1 MHHPESAGESAARKM
16 AHPVVFPRR
25 GSSTGGS
32 ISALA
37 TAAGPSVN
45 SSALPA
51 DDYPSPLLI
60 QPPPPAGCS
69 SPGPQHPPQSLNLLS
84 SQSQLQ
90 PQSLPP
96 GGAQIKKKSGFQI
109 TSVTPA
115 QISASTNNSIAEDT
129 ESYDDLD
136 ESHTE
141 DLSSSEILDVSSRAT
156 DMGGPERSSSEET
169 LNNFHEA
176 ETPGAVSPN
185 QPLLP
190 HHISQQQLPQ
200 NVMVNGSLHPH
211 HHGHHHHHG
220 LHHHH
225 QPPAPHGILPSAIHP
240 VVCNAPAVTTSSPSA
255 AAATTTTTTAAAAA
269 ATTSAHP
276 KLPSSGAIS
285 ENATVVGTSLSSLVG
300 APTVPGVP
308 GAAVTGIA
316 SSISAVA
323 GTPVNV
329 INPVPSNVNI
339 AVLGANVPGLV
350 ATPGGCNS
358 SSSSCPTGIQSGLMN
373 LNTGSALSGT
383 SSQNVNV
390 LQQQGPGTALN
401 TNVVMGVVTG
411 SATPVLISGTTSN
424 LGSASAVPVNAPA
437 MVGTV
442 PSGQHLPSTTATT
455 ASSRFRVVKLDSSSE
470 PFRKGRWTCT
480 EYYDKEAPVAASTSG
495 APSES
500 MPSHR
505 AVESIRQALTETVVG
520 SERESTSGS
529 SVSSTLSTLSHYTES
544 VGSGEMGTGTV
555 IQTFQQQVE
564 YCGTQSIQAPLPS
577 LPQSI
582 SQPQLAQGQMH
593 SQDMVH
599 PLMKSTGAPTVPAN
613 VGAIQPPSVNLSSMQ
628 TSIGHPTT
636 SIPQQP
642 LPFSQPPGPTPS
654 LGSVPQQQMGYP
666 PPQQPSAPAHL
677 TAAHVVGNIPAEYVQ
692 HQQILQ
698 TPMQSGPTAVGAAG
712 QPQQAVPHIP
722 GSLTTLPASGNGQI
736 LSVSQQ
742 TVSVPTGVSQT
753 STQGILQQQA
763 SISSPPQIAQPI
775 QGGILQQ
782 IMPGSVTGMVPQP
795 TKVPPSQAL
804 TQAQLPGEQQQ
815 QVAQGIAIQQP
826 ATVALGQVAPNVPA
840 NLSTVAQSS
849 LPQTAQPVQNGSIV
863 SNVGPSPL
871 MPVSVPV
878 GQTAVAQST
887 AQYSSVAPVSAPQLD
902 DARRILQDQSLL
914 ALPKVAAGECATSSG
929 VGATVAHDAA
939 TGISALAA
947 TAVLF
952 PLKNLPLTAH
962 VVDGDEDSSSGASVV
977 AIDNKIEQA
986 MDLVKSHLM
995 YAVREEVEV
1004 LKEQIKE
1011 LIERNSQLEQENN
1024 LLKNLASP
1032 EQLAQFQAQLQTGSP
1047 PSSSQPPGTA
1057 SQPVQPATQSSGPSA

>member
-285 ENATVVGTSLSSLVG
+285 ENATVVGTSLSM
-300 APTVPGVP
+300 
-308 GAAVTGIA
+308 
-316 SSISAVA
+316 
-323 GTPVNV
+323 
-329 INPVPSNVNI
+329 PSNVNI
-339 AVLGANVPGLV
+339 AVL
-350 ATPGGCNS
+350 
-358 SSSSCPTGIQSGLMN
+358 GLMN

-564 YCGTQSIQAPLPS
+564 YCGTQSIQA
-577 LPQSI
+577 
-582 SQPQLAQGQMH
+582 
-593 SQDMVH
+593 
-599 PLMKSTGAPTVPAN
+599 
-613 VGAIQPPSVNLSSMQ
+613 
-628 TSIGHPTT
+628 
-636 SIPQQP
+636 
-642 LPFSQPPGPTPS
+642 
-654 LGSVPQQQMGYP
+654 
-666 PPQQPSAPAHL
+666 
-677 TAAHVVGNIPAEYVQ
+677 
-692 HQQILQ
+692 
-698 TPMQSGPTAVGAAG
+698 
-712 QPQQAVPHIP
+712 
-722 GSLTTLPASGNGQI
+722 
-736 LSVSQQ
+736 
-742 TVSVPTGVSQT
+742 
-753 STQGILQQQA
+753 
-763 SISSPPQIAQPI
+763 
-775 QGGILQQ
+775 
-782 IMPGSVTGMVPQP
+782 
-795 TKVPPSQAL
+795 
-804 TQAQLPGEQQQ
+804 
-815 QVAQGIAIQQP
+815 
-826 ATVALGQVAPNVPA
+826 
-840 NLSTVAQSS
+840 
-849 LPQTAQPVQNGSIV
+849 
-863 SNVGPSPL
+863 
-871 MPVSVPV
+871 
-878 GQTAVAQST
+878 
-887 AQYSSVAPVSAPQLD
+887 
-902 DARRILQDQSLL
+902 
-914 ALPKVAAGECATSSG
+914 
-929 VGATVAHDAA
+929 
-939 TGISALAA
+939 
-947 TAVLF
+947 
-952 PLKNLPLTAH
+952 
-962 VVDGDEDSSSGASVV
+962 
-977 AIDNKIEQA
+977 
-986 MDLVKSHLM
+986 
-995 YAVREEVEV
+995 
-1004 LKEQIKE
+1004 
-1011 LIERNSQLEQENN
+1011 
-1024 LLKNLASP
+1024 
-1032 EQLAQFQAQLQTGSP
+1032 
-1047 PSSSQPPGTA
+1047 
-1057 SQPVQPATQSSGPSA
+1057 